1 MKAKEIYKQLIKEY
15 LSRGGSP
22 SFIDKLSPIY
32 SLQNEAKL
40 RFELRKLTP
49 KVAFLKTNIVKKETN
64 VSKSEINVANTKT
77 TLNNVGF
84 ISEYPVELHP
94 LYIERKQKFI
104 AACSLK
110 IRLNTILDSN
120 VKEAYKLQQLIE
132 KCFDVI
138 DKANYI
144 LNHYREYKRILP
156 LETKADFSKLKKTE
170 LVQRRN
176 TIRSNISN
184 RTKTIEKLREQVSQ
198 ANSKNKLRLQSKLTQ
213 KLEQLEELKLQIDE
227 LDKLIQ

>member
-1 MKAKEIYKQLIKEY
+1 MNVKKTYKELIKEF
-15 LSRGGSP
+15 LNKGGSP

-40 RFELRKLTP
+40 RFELRKLAP
-49 KVAFLKTNIVKKETN
+49 KKAIVKNSASSPSTLVDNAESNAK
-64 VSKSEINVANTKT
+64 I
-77 TLNNVGF
+77 TLNDVGF

-110 IRLNTILDSN
+110 IRLNTILDN
-120 VKEAYKLQQLIE
+120 DVKEAYKLQQLIE

-184 RTKTIEKLREQVSQ
+184 RSKTIEKLREQVSE
-198 ANSKNKLRLQSKLTQ
+198 ATPKNKLRLQSKLTQ